1 MNADSEKPS
10 HQPETEFTGV
20 LQEFTLQALPPDDP
34 RLEPRIRKGRPADRK
49 SDPRFDLPDDAE
61 KP

>member
-1 MNADSEKPS
+1 MNADSNKPT
-10 HQPETEFTGV
+10 HQPETEFTGE
-20 LQEFTLQALPPDDP
+20 LQEFTVEALAPDDP

-49 SDPRFDLPDDAE
+49 TDPRFDQTDDAE

>member
-1 MNADSEKPS
+1 MNADSTKPS
-10 HQPETEFTGV
+10 HQPETEFTGE
-20 LQEFTLQALPPDDP
+20 LQEFTLQAVPADDS

-61 KP
+61 TP

>member
-1 MNADSEKPS
+1 MNTDSKKPS
-10 HQPETEFTGV
+10 HQPETEFTGE

-34 RLEPRIRKGRPADRK
+34 RLELRIRKGRPAERK
-49 SDPRFDLPDDAE
+49 SDPRFDLLDDSE

>member
-1 MNADSEKPS
+1 MAADSKKPS
-10 HQPETEFTGV
+10 PQPETEFMGE
-20 LQEFTLQALPPDDP
+20 LREFKVQALPPDDP

-49 SDPRFDLPDDAE
+49 SDPRFDLPDEAQ

>member
-1 MNADSEKPS
+1 MNADSKKTS
-10 HQPETEFTGV
+10 HQSETEFTGE

-34 RLEPRIRKGRPADRK
+34 RLEPRIRKGHRADHK
-49 SDPRFDLPDDAE
+49 SDPRFDLPDTAE